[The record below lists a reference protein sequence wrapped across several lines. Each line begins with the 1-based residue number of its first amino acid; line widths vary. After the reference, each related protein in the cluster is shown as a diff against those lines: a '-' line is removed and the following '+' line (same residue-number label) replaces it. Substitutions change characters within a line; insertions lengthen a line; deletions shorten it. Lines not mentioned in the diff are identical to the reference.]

1 MKKYILLALSI
12 LTISCSNDNA
22 QNQETNVFV
31 KYDSQDNIIDY
42 GSGWKQNIDLDNFQP
57 FNWIGIDGITQA
69 NYITVKSTKMIKN
82 VVMLDFQYPYFI
94 VYGNGHNV
102 IVYSFQMNDYR
113 SETDLF
119 KMVVTYK
126 N

>member
-12 LTISCSNDNA
+12 LTISCSNEC
-22 QNQETNVFV
+22 QELATNIFV

-42 GSGWKQNIDLDNFQP
+42 GSGWEKNINLDNFQP
-57 FNWIGIDGITQA
+57 INWIGIDGITQA
-69 NYITVKSTKMIKN
+69 NYITVKSTKKIKN
-82 VVMLDFQYPYFI
+82 VVMVDFQFPYFV
-94 VYGNGHNV
+94 VYGNGYNV

-113 SETDLF
+113 SGNDIF
-119 KMVVTYK
+119 KMIVTYK